1 MEGLREDENGKR
13 RASVLS
19 SLRFSVICAC
29 IEFFSEVGNFTKRSE
44 FLELCIIRK
53 KLMIYRVNSYD
64 IGERCSVQDEE
75 NGPQYLA
82 LRHTV
87 HEL

>member
-29 IEFFSEVGNFTKRSE
+29 IEFFSEVGNSLKGANFWS
-44 FLELCIIRK
+44 C
-53 KLMIYRVNSYD
+53 
-64 IGERCSVQDEE
+64 
-75 NGPQYLA
+75 A
-82 LRHTV
+82 LSAKS
-87 HEL
+87 